1 MGKEYKGL
9 QENLERFKNDLTD
22 EKMRLLFSIAYKQGY
37 DQALSISDVSCQ
49 WKEIQSNKV
58 RVFQLEDEPEI
69 FYLIRI
75 REDEYMI
82 VFEDGYDQQTGKVE
96 FANKQQVYDRYGIND
111 T

>member
-1 MGKEYKGL
+1 MPYIHCYVALLDMKQFE
-9 QENLERFKNDLTD
+9 DL
-22 EKMRLLFSIAYKQGY
+22 K
-37 DQALSISDVSCQ
+37 

-58 RVFQLEDEPEI
+58 RVLQLEDEPEI
-69 FYLIRI
+69 LYLIKI

-96 FANKQQVYDRYGIND
+96 FANKQQVCDRYGVNA

>member
-1 MGKEYKGL
+1 MSYWDTEFILLSKPNYKAKDGTIKRGVEIKGKFYAP
-9 QENLERFKNDLTD
+9 KNDMKPID
-22 EKMRLLFSIAYKQGY
+22 ELK
-37 DQALSISDVSCQ
+37 

-69 FYLIRI
+69 FYLIKI

-96 FANKQQVYDRYGIND
+96 FANKQQVYDRYGVNA

>member
-1 MGKEYKGL
+1 MKKFE
-9 QENLERFKNDLTD
+9 FKNVMEDVNDMKHFEDL
-22 EKMRLLFSIAYKQGY
+22 K
-37 DQALSISDVSCQ
+37 

-58 RVFQLEDEPEI
+58 RVFQLENEPEI
-69 FYLIRI
+69 FYLIKI

-96 FANKQQVYDRYGIND
+96 FVNKQQVYDRYGVNA

>member
-1 MGKEYKGL
+1 MFYTHCYVALFDMKPFE
-9 QENLERFKNDLTD
+9 DL
-22 EKMRLLFSIAYKQGY
+22 K
-37 DQALSISDVSCQ
+37 

-69 FYLIRI
+69 FYLIKI

-82 VFEDGYDQQTGKVE
+82 VFEDGCDQQTGKVE
-96 FANKQQVYDRYGIND
+96 FANKQQVYDRYGVNA

>member
-1 MGKEYKGL
+1 MN
-9 QENLERFKNDLTD
+9 QFNDL
-22 EKMRLLFSIAYKQGY
+22 K
-37 DQALSISDVSCQ
+37 

-58 RVFQLEDEPEI
+58 RVFQLEDEAEI
-69 FYLIRI
+69 FYLIKI

-96 FANKQQVYDRYGIND
+96 FTDKQKIFDTYGINL